1 MFIHT
6 FLVMDFTFGIIT
18 DGSNDPFIHTIIES
32 IYNNHIPNYEI
43 IIVGQTTILPTDKI
57 TILDFDE
64 SIHDRWI
71 TRKKNIIVE
80 HAKYEN
86 VVLLHDYIQLNSD
99 WYTGFLQ
106 FGNDF
111 DWCVNRILNNQNE
124 RFRDYTLL
132 PTKIPYLNLYY
143 SPGDIDY
150 YFYDNCLLP
159 YDFENNIKTNKYMYI
174 SGSYFVIKKHV
185 ALKYPLDETFCEG
198 RAEDVEFS
206 KRLHANGIIIKCN
219 KFSSVSFLKEKPS
232 VHWEQEICGEMLR
245 HFVHYCNIE

>member
-1 MFIHT
+1 M
-6 FLVMDFTFGIIT
+6 
-18 DGSNDPFIHTIIES
+18 
-32 IYNNHIPNYEI
+32 
-43 IIVGQTTILPTDKI
+43 
-57 TILDFDE
+57 
-64 SIHDRWI
+64 
-71 TRKKNIIVE
+71 E

-86 VVLLHDYIQLNSD
+86 VVLLHDYIALNSD

-111 DWCVNRILNNQNE
+111 DWCVSRILNFVNE

-143 SPGDIDY
+143 SPGDIDP

-159 YDFENNIKTNKYMYI
+159 YDFENNINTNQYMYI

-219 KFSSVSFLKEKPS
+219 KYSSVYFLKEKPS
-232 VHWEQEICGEMLR
+232 VHWEHEICSEKLQQ
-245 HFVHYCNIE
+245 FVDYCNN